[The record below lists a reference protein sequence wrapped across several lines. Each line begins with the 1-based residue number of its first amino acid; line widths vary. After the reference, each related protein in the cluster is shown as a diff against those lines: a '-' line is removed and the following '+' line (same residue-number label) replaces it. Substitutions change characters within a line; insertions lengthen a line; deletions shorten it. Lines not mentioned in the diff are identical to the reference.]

1 MNRHRVYID
10 TCCLIDA
17 LQHREGM
24 ALSPDKQNDVWHIQQ
39 ILRAGL
45 AGDLE
50 VITSTLTIAEFRRVK
65 SDVPPSKELK
75 RLIRSILLSG
85 RVITLAQMT
94 QGIAERARDLDWV
107 DEISLKGADAIH
119 VATALVTGCKE
130 FYTADGRGPLKPAV
144 ITKLSKFRL
153 RSVRPSDARLLPNEY
168 RQGKLTEQE
177 SAEQDAPD
185 PFQS

>member
-10 TCCLIDA
+10 TCCFIDA

-24 ALSPDKQNDVWHIQQ
+24 KISADKQDDVWHIQQ
-39 ILRAGL
+39 VLRASL

-50 VITSTLTIAEFRRVK
+50 VVTSTLTIAEFRRAK
-65 SDVPPSKELK
+65 ADTQPTRELK

-85 RVITLAQMT
+85 RVVTLAQIT
-94 QGIAERARDLDWV
+94 QGVAERARDLDWE

-130 FYTADGRGPLKPAV
+130 FFTADGRGPLKQTIVP
-144 ITKLSKFRL
+144 KLSKLGL
-153 RSVRPSDARLLPNEY
+153 RSIRPADTRLLPSEY
-168 RQGKLTEQE
+168 RQGKLTDQE
-177 SAEQDAPD
+177 SAESAPPD
-185 PFQS
+185 PFTA